1 MKNRCRR
8 SVPKVLLKIILKSRE
23 KKEKKK
29 DIPIWD
35 ADSLRRTTPFGK
47 NTLISFYP
55 ETNDFFGYL
64 VGVIDV
70 DVVVLRWWK
79 KTKLGVVSG

>member
-1 MKNRCRR
+1 M
-8 SVPKVLLKIILKSRE
+8 KIILKSRE

-47 NTLISFYP
+47 NTSISFYP

-79 KTKLGVVSG
+79 KTKLGVVPG